1 MAIAEAELKSVPE
14 IRSGLPMTEDEFMR
28 LPKDGP
34 RNPRVAKFEL
44 VDGRLKEV
52 PTGFD
57 HDAIALDLI
66 LLLGPHMKGRGAGTT
81 GQTGFRMVGSN
92 VRAPDVSFTRKERLP
107 GGEAPEGF
115 GDVAPDLC
123 IEIISPSEERAEMAC
138 KVGEY
143 FASGAEQVWQVFPE
157 RRQVVVFTSPTAAQT
172 LDAEDRL
179 TAGDILPEFA
189 CQVRELF
196 TLEQ

>member
-1 MAIAEAELKSVPE
+1 MAIAEAELKSIPE
-14 IRSGLPMTEDEFMR
+14 IRSGLPMTEEEFMR

-34 RNPRVAKFEL
+34 HNPTIANFEL

-52 PTGFD
+52 PTNFE

-66 LLLGPHMKGRGAGTT
+66 LLLGPYMKGRGAGTT
-81 GQTGFRMVGSN
+81 GQTGFRMVGGN

-107 GGEAPEGF
+107 GGKVPNTF

-123 IEIISPSEERAEMAC
+123 VEIISPSEERTEMAR
-138 KVGEY
+138 KVREY

-157 RRQVVVFTSPTAAQT
+157 RRQVVVFTSPTETQT
-172 LDAEDRL
+172 FDAEDRL
-179 TAGDILPEFA
+179 TAGDILPDFA